1 MMSVQPIPAPV
12 ASPKIGTTI
21 RIGGEQIHMLESG
34 RAGENPVVL
43 LHGCGSIAEEV
54 MMPFSG
60 SGLHIIAP
68 DRPGYGFSSALAAGE
83 RGPRGQ
89 SFWLERFFD
98 ALDLKNAVLAAHSIG
113 CAAALHLAARRPDL
127 VKGLFLISPCCRPVP
142 FKPFIVLRSAV
153 APFVGPVIRQHV
165 IARWSSYFLER
176 GLRAS
181 SCPNAVT
188 AELLTLPAMHVVN
201 AASIATMAEEL
212 WAFNSDMQAL
222 ENLPADLPVSVL
234 FGREDRIIDPGWH
247 LGWFHERHLALSVEL
262 LDGVGHMPH
271 HVAPDLALT
280 MLGDLADKTPGDLS
294 GKVIRVPA
302 PAETGEA
309 SQPTI
314 AVAEFEGRRAKNGP
328 PG

>member
-1 MMSVQPIPAPV
+1 MIHVQPLPPPAV
-12 ASPKIGTTI
+12 SPRVGKIIETG
-21 RIGGEQIHMLESG
+21 REQIHMLESG
-34 RAGENPVVL
+34 SAGENPVVL

-60 SGLHIIAP
+60 RGLHIIAP
-68 DRPGYGFSSALAAGE
+68 DRPGYGFSSALPAGE

-89 SFWLERFFD
+89 SFWLERFLE
-98 ALDLKNAVLAAHSIG
+98 ALELDEIVLAAHSIG

-127 VKGLFLISPCCRPVP
+127 LKGLFLISPCCRPVP

-165 IARWSSYFLER
+165 IARWSSYFLGR

-181 SCPNAVT
+181 SYPNPVT
-188 AELLTLPAMHVVN
+188 SELLTLPALHMVN

-212 WAFNSDMQAL
+212 WAFNGDMQPP
-222 ENLPADLPVSVL
+222 ESLPADLPVSVL

-247 LGWFHERHLALSVEL
+247 LDWLHERHPALTVEL

-271 HVAPDLALT
+271 HVAPDLAVA
-280 MLGDLADKTPGDLS
+280 MVGDLLKKTPDDLAGRTS
-294 GKVIRVPA
+294 DEIG
-302 PAETGEA
+302 ET
-309 SQPTI
+309 SQPII
-314 AVAEFEGRRAKNGP
+314 AVA
-328 PG
+328 